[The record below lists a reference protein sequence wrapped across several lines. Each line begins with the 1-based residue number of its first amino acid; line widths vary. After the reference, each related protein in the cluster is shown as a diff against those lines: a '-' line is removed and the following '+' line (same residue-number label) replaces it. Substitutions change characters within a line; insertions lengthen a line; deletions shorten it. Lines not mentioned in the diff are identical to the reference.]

1 MFNLIF
7 KFQLGRFRAEGRVRG
22 VGGYAAVGRVLRPLP
37 RATAIRLQRRKRKLA
52 LIYNNNNKSQTVTV
66 AFEGQTA

>member
-37 RATAIRLQRRKRKLA
+37 RATALRIQRRKRKLA
-52 LIYNNNNKSQTVTV
+52 LIYKS
-66 AFEGQTA
+66 AFEGQAA